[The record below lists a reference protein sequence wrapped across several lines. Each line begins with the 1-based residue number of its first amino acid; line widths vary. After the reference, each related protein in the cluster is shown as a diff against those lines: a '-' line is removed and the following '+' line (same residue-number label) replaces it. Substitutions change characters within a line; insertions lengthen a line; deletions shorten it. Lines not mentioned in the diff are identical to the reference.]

1 MNIKLPLFLM
11 VFLLMAGPVAAEAI
25 YQPFVLASVIDAG
38 LDEQIKT
45 TTSGFEQA
53 GFTVAGQY
61 SPVDNTNVIVATGP
75 NLAAEPIWIDVRTM
89 DEYNGGHVSGAV
101 NIPYTEI
108 IQDIPELTGDKDALI
123 YVYCQSG
130 RRSGIAK
137 ETLEGL
143 GYTQVVN
150 VGGFE
155 QAMKKSAGEATRET
169 AQ

>member
-1 MNIKLPLFLM
+1 MRLVSQTKWVALCLSLLFPPAL
-11 VFLLMAGPVAAEAI
+11 
-25 YQPFVLASVIDAG
+25 
-38 LDEQIKT
+38 
-45 TTSGFEQA
+45 
-53 GFTVAGQY
+53 
-61 SPVDNTNVIVATGP
+61 
-75 NLAAEPIWIDVRTM
+75 LAADPIWIDVRTM
-89 DEYNGGHVSGAV
+89 DEYNGGHVSESV

-108 IQDIPELTGDKDALI
+108 AEGIAALTGDKDASI
-123 YVYCQSG
+123 YVYCRSG

-155 QAMKKSAGEATRET
+155 EAMKKSAAESTRET